1 MGDDRTESQVELTK
15 FKLDCVSSETY
26 LADGRYDEPYFKNE
40 GFGFE
45 NVALTKFQFSWEV
58 LQLPMKYILCSKY
71 SHDELSRSSLP
82 YIDW

>member
-45 NVALTKFQFSWEV
+45 NVALTKFQFS
-58 LQLPMKYILCSKY
+58 
-71 SHDELSRSSLP
+71 
-82 YIDW
+82 